1 MIYNV
6 FLVYNIYLRLFECC
20 VLIFFLEDNLL
31 GAKILFD
38 SIFAFIT
45 QTFFLLV
52 FLIFCIIFVIY

>member
-6 FLVYNIYLRLFECC
+6 FLVYNIFLRLFECC

-38 SIFAFIT
+38 SIFASIT
-45 QTFFLLV
+45 QTFLLV
-52 FLIFCIIFVIY
+52 FLMFCIIFVIY